1 MSCPSWA
8 KCTVFEIMVT
18 RKNDEAVSPVIG
30 VILMVAITVI
40 LAAVIATYAF
50 GMSESTQHIRV
61 VATSV
66 VQSGPDIVV
75 TYQGGAAH
83 PDLSSLTIVAPDGTS
98 FNTVSPG
105 GAISSTGTPVTPDV
119 GSVMVLSHAATANN
133 DHVTVIGHFSDGSE
147 QVISSVYV

>member
-1 MSCPSWA
+1 
-8 KCTVFEIMVT
+8 MVT
-18 RKNDEAVSPVIG
+18 RKNDEAVSPVMG

-40 LAAVIATYAF
+40 LATIIATYAF
-50 GMSESTQHIRV
+50 GMSESIHNIRV

-98 FNTVSPG
+98 FNTPEN
-105 GAISSTGTPVTPDV
+105 PDV
-119 GSVMVLSHAATANN
+119 GAVMVLSGAATKNQ
-133 DHVTVIGHFSDGSE
+133 DHVVVIGHFSDGSE
-147 QVISSVYV
+147 QIISNVFV

>member
-1 MSCPSWA
+1 
-8 KCTVFEIMVT
+8 MVT
-18 RKNDEAVSPVIG
+18 RKNDDAVSPVIG

-50 GMSESTQHIRV
+50 GMSESVQHIRV

-66 VQSGPDIVV
+66 VKSGPDIVV

-98 FNTVSPG
+98 FNTVSPR
-105 GAISSTGTPVTPDV
+105 GAISTTGTPVTPDV
-119 GSVMVLSHAATANN
+119 GAVMVLSHAATTNN
-133 DHVTVIGHFSDGSE
+133 DHVTVIGHFNDGSE

>member
-1 MSCPSWA
+1 M
-8 KCTVFEIMVT
+8 VFEIMVT

-50 GMSESTQHIRV
+50 GMSESIQHIRV

-66 VQSGPDIVV
+66 VQSGSDIVI

-105 GAISSTGTPVTPDV
+105 GAISTTGTPVTPEV

>member
-1 MSCPSWA
+1 MA
-8 KCTVFEIMVT
+8 FA
-18 RKNDEAVSPVIG
+18 RKNDEAVSPVMG

-40 LAAVIATYAF
+40 LATIIATYAF
-50 GMSESTQHIRV
+50 GMSESIQNMRV

-75 TYQGGAAH
+75 TYRGGAAH

>member
-1 MSCPSWA
+1 
-8 KCTVFEIMVT
+8 MVT
-18 RKNDEAVSPVIG
+18 RKNDEAGSPVIG

-50 GMSESTQHIRV
+50 GMSESIQHIRV

-133 DHVTVIGHFSDGSE
+133 DHVTVIGHFSDGSD

>member
-1 MSCPSWA
+1 
-8 KCTVFEIMVT
+8 MVT
-18 RKNDEAVSPVIG
+18 KKNDEAVSPVLG

-40 LAAVIATYAF
+40 LATIIATYAF
-50 GMSESTQHIRV
+50 GMSESIHNIRV

-75 TYQGGAAH
+75 TYRGGAAH

-105 GAISSTGTPVTPDV
+105 GAISTSSTPVTPDV
-119 GSVMVLSHAATANN
+119 GAVMVLPGAATKNQ
-133 DHVTVIGHFSDGSE
+133 DHVVVIGHFSDGSE
-147 QVISSVYV
+147 QIISNVFV